1 MSPQNPKTPNIWIKI
16 NIFYLNLNTIKNV
29 IKPIR

>member
-1 MSPQNPKTPNIWIKI
+1 MSPQNPKTPKPLKI